1 MTTFASDG
9 TTQTDPGA
17 DLSQEPGET
26 PTDEPTQPEPGATAD
41 PGADIIDPEVV
52 DADTLPALRDT
63 TDTTDITDVPVPAPA
78 PAKWVH
84 PDGWAYDWVEFKG
97 DKLAI
102 RIPKGAALVGLEF
115 SRFRGE
121 EAQEQAFGRFIA
133 RHVSDETFDRILD
146 RMGDPD
152 DEDYGTTTLGELA
165 GLLGK
170 IAGERLAKD
179 AKALEEAKNGRARKG
194 NS

>member
-9 TTQTDPGA
+9 TTQTSPDSDRPT
-17 DLSQEPGET
+17 EVGET
-26 PTDEPTQPEPGATAD
+26 PTDAPVQSEPGVTVEPD
-41 PGADIIDPEVV
+41 PETRELEVV
-52 DADTLPALRDT
+52 DAETLPAVQDRGGA
-63 TDTTDITDVPVPAPA
+63 PPRPA
-78 PAKWVH
+78 WVH
-84 PDGWAYDWVEFKG
+84 PEGWRYDWLEFKG
-97 DKLAI
+97 DKLAV

-152 DEDYGTTTLGELA
+152 DADYDTATLGELA

-179 AKALEEAKNGRARKG
+179 AKALEEVKNGQARKG
-194 NS
+194 NR